1 MKNLDNILKSRDITL
16 LTKVYLVKSMFIT
29 TDVSSSN
36 LQMCELVHKE
46 GWALENWCFWTVVLE
61 KTLQSHLHS
70 EEIKLFN
77 PRGSYPWIFI
87 GMTDAE
93 AESSILWPPVGKS
106 QLIGKDSDAGKGWKQ
121 KEKGK
126 IEDEMDGIIKT
137 MDVSLHKLW
146 EKVKDRE
153 TWHAAVHRVTK
164 IQTQLSDWTTITTL
178 VTSSLI
184 PLGLLSSF
192 FFLCLK
198 VKVSQ

>member
-1 MKNLDNILKSRDITL
+1 
-16 LTKVYLVKSMFIT
+16 MFPVVIYRC
-29 TDVSSSN
+29 VSWSIKKGEHWRIVAF
-36 LQMCELVHKE
+36 EL
-46 GWALENWCFWTVVLE
+46 WCW
-61 KTLQSHLHS
+61 KRLQSHLHS

-93 AESSILWPPVGKS
+93 AESSILLPPVGKS

-121 KEKGK
+121 KEKAK

-153 TWHAAVHRVTK
+153 TWHAAVHGVPK
-164 IQTQLSDWTTITTL
+164 SCIQLSNWTTNKGIEYYN
-178 VTSSLI
+178 I
-184 PLGLLSSF
+184 F
-192 FFLCLK
+192 NEK
-198 VKVSQ
+198 